1 MTQPFAHW
9 STLTRLLVGL
19 LLLVLPLGGLACG
32 GGDDETPSPGVTL
45 KSITVSPATANVA
58 VGATQQFAVNGVY
71 SDGKTKAVTTGVT
84 WTSSTTTVATINTS
98 GLATAVA
105 DGSTTITA
113 TIGKYKATANL
124 TVITKALTGIQV
136 TPASASIG
144 VGTTQQYAATANYND
159 GTTTDVTA
167 SATWSSS
174 ATATATISATGLASG
189 VAAGTSTISATF
201 ETVSGTAIL
210 TVTDNAMTG
219 IVVTPATASI
229 PAGATQA
236 FTATAQYADGTTQ
249 NVTADVTWTSS
260 DTAVATIA
268 ATGTATGVA
277 EGTAT
282 ITAAHSGLTGTATLT
297 VTEAEITELQ
307 ITPAT
312 EDAIVGGPNVEFT
325 ATAIYSDG
333 TSVDVTDTATW
344 SSSDDAIATIDAG
357 AATAVAAGTA
367 TITAEFDGET
377 DTAELTVTD
386 AVLDSI
392 VVTPATASIPAGTT
406 QQFTAVGYYNNGTS
420 LDISA
425 TASWVSSATTVAT
438 VDAGLAS
445 GVAAGTS
452 TITATLAGVS
462 GSAELTVTDVV
473 LSSIQITPAVA
484 SIADGATQAYSA
496 LGTYSDNSTAD
507 LTAIV
512 SWTSSVPAVAT
523 IAANG
528 LATAEAPGTTT
539 ITAAYQGITS
549 NSATLVVTNVV
560 VTGISVTCAATTIAD
575 GTDTQCT
582 AQATYSD
589 GSNGNVTSLATWTT
603 NDDAI
608 ASVNQLGL
616 VSGEG
621 AGTATITAAYQG
633 FSGTVNIT
641 VTAATLTAIQVTPPA
656 PSIADGTTQ
665 QFVATGTY
673 SDGSTQVI
681 TTAVTWTSS
690 NTTVA
695 TITLGGLATGN
706 APGQSTI
713 TAALSGI
720 TGTATLTVTAATVQT
735 LTIAPLTPSIA
746 KGGTVQFT
754 ATANFTDGTQQNVT
768 SAAAWTTSAAATA
781 TVVAGLATGV
791 EVGTATIT
799 ASYGGQSAGTLLTVT
814 GATVTSVHVEP
825 AAASIADGT
834 TQQFTAYAILSDG
847 TNTGTLSTGVT
858 WTSSTGAVATIN
870 AAGLATA
877 VNPGTTNIR
886 ATYQTVQSAP
896 AVLTVTNAVPTILD
910 VTPPTA
916 SIADGT
922 TQPFVATVTLSDGT
936 TQNVTSA
943 ASWTSSST
951 ATATVVA
958 GLATAVNPG
967 TTTITATYQ
976 GLNDTASLTVTA
988 AALTGITISTTDN
1001 NIPLGSQTT
1010 FTAVGTY
1017 TDGSTQ
1023 QISNLVTWSQTPT
1036 GILSFGTGTAASVPA
1051 TGATV
1056 GTTSVTATM
1065 PGVPGVTSNALSVQV
1080 VAVNLVSIAITP
1092 SVTQSRYVGETIQF
1106 TAVGSYDDGSNQ
1118 TLTIDP
1124 GLTWETS
1131 SGTAVS
1137 ISNTTNKGLATAL
1150 AVGTSNITARV
1161 GTIVSNATTVNVLA
1175 SPGTLV
1181 SITLDPANH
1190 VMNVGASRVF
1200 AATAHYQ
1207 DGTTGNLTGGTWTVE
1222 NLAGAVVSH
1231 LTLATTA
1238 NLWERNATAVTPTT
1252 ALPGGLAYVAVA
1264 SGAIKTRAAVDVNDT
1279 AVTAVAVTCPVS
1291 SCLPTGIGFQTQC
1304 TATATYSDG
1313 TTANVTGSASWT
1325 SSSSGVATVATGLVT
1340 VGSTAGSTNIAASFG
1355 GQTSPNLALTAAAQ
1369 TLQSL
1374 AVSPATASIHVAE
1387 TVQLAANATYQGTGT
1402 CAGTRVFNVANIAGW
1417 SSSASAATVSA
1428 GLVTGNSAGL
1438 ASITATHGGLS
1449 AVATVTVSAACIQS
1463 VAIGTIGASNTVPT
1477 NITVPLTVTATY
1489 NDGTLASLSPASPL
1503 GTWNNSAVD
1512 ANWRLTVGTANISN
1526 LTFTVNTASACT
1538 PPVNDSIDVAVNAAA
1553 VLAEVRVQTLAG
1565 AETAQNMVLGGT
1577 ADFRAMA
1584 TYTGYG
1590 TFNVSQF
1597 ATWNNTP
1604 AIQGLTNAAGPG
1616 TLPQPARRFSHT
1628 GTVGGTTNI
1637 FANYKTQASANTLQ
1651 LTVASTIPT
1660 LVTVALADF
1669 SPAPNAVNGYPGGLT
1684 VGVVARVTYSDGSV
1698 ATNPSCITWA
1708 SNNAAITFADA
1719 AVPTAQTV
1727 TPATAQSVTLTATC
1741 TFTGGSVAGTGVV
1754 NVNTA
1759 TLTEMAFNPASG
1771 QTRALNTTTGLTVVG
1786 VYSNGNQFDIS
1797 NQVAYNDP
1805 TPTVAS
1811 ILAYD
1816 PTLGL
1821 RVQTHAVAGLVTFTF
1836 TKGTLSRGYN
1846 VNVTGGC
1853 ISNIAFTIPTA
1864 NPVNLGV
1871 GEEASFRATAT
1882 DTAGTTSNVTGSGQ
1896 WSATNAFLTNAGTTG
1911 SGTTLARVYRGLAV
1925 GNTKVVFTYTDASVC
1940 DGGNP
1945 ADNTI
1950 VVERDV
1956 TVNANVIASLEI
1968 RPQPVTGQLRRRL
1981 PRGQH
1986 VQLQLLPR
1994 YTDGTYGADLAS
2006 AAGTAWSI
2014 NDVGAATPTV
2024 GASTGLLYAG
2034 TLIGVDEVQATY
2046 GGFTATLPIEVFDCG
2061 TPTVTIA
2068 STATG
2073 NLPIGQTRDYTAVA
2087 SYGTSAGCQLDA
2099 TERTNLPVTT
2109 VATWNSSVPAR
2120 AAFNTTPVNRVSAI
2134 AAGATDITAVY
2145 NGDTSN
2151 TIVLNVVAVTLQ
2163 SLTISASAASTY
2175 VGGMLEVTVSA
2186 VWTDGTNTYNLTPPT
2201 ISAADWLYGT
2211 PGAIS
2216 IQSGGGPVTYMLRGD
2231 DPATGATLRARQG
2244 TVLSN
2249 VLSFNVVNDCV
2260 AAVRIVGADP
2270 TQPANTQG
2278 MVDFECQLNNA
2289 ATWADCNSSFALS
2302 GDPIF
2307 VGNAIGT
2314 DGAYTITA
2322 TAAAGD
2328 ENTITATYQGSAA
2341 CPGATLSA
2349 ESVVTV
2355 GAATLTAVAITSGPS
2370 TVARNYH
2377 ADYVATA
2384 TFTCASCTATSH
2396 NVTGL
2401 ATWTSS
2407 NTSVATFGT
2416 PAGRLNTANVAGSTY
2431 ISASYG
2437 ALTTPLFLV
2446 TVADKIPTSVTIS
2459 AAPNRVSAVPAGAD
2473 AEYPRGGWLLQLNAT
2488 AVYSDGSTDSNPT
2501 NVAWTI
2507 DAGTAGTV
2515 STTGLFTTGALTSTG
2530 LVTVKA
2536 VHAYNAINV
2545 EDTFIVRVVYSAG
2558 GFTAVSIVNADG
2570 AAATTSVADGLTQDY
2585 AARATYGGAV
2595 YWFTRNVDWFS
2606 SSAGVGT
2613 IAQAGNGPAVFTA
2626 VAPGST
2632 QITAARGTVIG
2643 TVDVTVTSAVPQYI
2657 YCVPSTLTLASGS
2670 KAQLYARVHLS
2681 DGSFNDVTTAADT
2694 SWTSTDV
2701 AVAEFNAND
2710 PKGVISAK
2718 AAGTTY
2724 AVPAYQGL
2732 PIDDADRCVITVPTP

>member
-19 LLLVLPLGGLACG
+19 LLLVLPLGGMACG
-32 GGDDETPSPGVTL
+32 GGDDETPDPGVTL

-71 SDGKTKAVTTGVT
+71 TDGKTKPVTTNVT
-84 WTSSTTTVATINTS
+84 WTSSTTTVATINSS

-113 TIGKYKATANL
+113 TVGKLKATATL
-124 TVITKALTGIQV
+124 TVITKALTGVQV

-159 GTTTDVTA
+159 GSTADVTA
-167 SATWSSS
+167 TATWSSS
-174 ATATATISATGLASG
+174 DTAVATISATGSAAG
-189 VAAGTSTISATF
+189 VAAGSSTITATF
-201 ETVSGTAIL
+201 ETLSGTALL
-210 TVTDNAMTG
+210 TVTSNAITG
-219 IVVTPATASI
+219 IVVTPAAASI
-229 PAGATQA
+229 PAGAEQA
-236 FTATAQYADGTTQ
+236 FVATAEFADGTTQ
-249 NVTADVTWTSS
+249 VVTADVTWTSS
-260 DTAVATIA
+260 DTGVATMDGA
-268 ATGTATGVA
+268 TATGEAV
-277 EGTAT
+277 GTAT
-282 ITAAHSGLTGTATLT
+282 ITAAHAASGLSGTATLT

-312 EDAIVGGPNVEFT
+312 EDAIVGGPTVEFT

-344 SSSDDAIATIDAG
+344 TSSDDAIATIDAG
-357 AATAVAAGTA
+357 VATAVAAGTA
-367 TITAEFDGET
+367 TITAEFDGQT
-377 DTAELTVTD
+377 DTAELTVTA

-420 LDISA
+420 LDISS
-425 TASWVSSATTVAT
+425 TASWVSSSTATAT
-438 VDAGLAS
+438 VSDTGLAT

-462 GSAELTVTDVV
+462 GTAELTVTAVV
-473 LSSIQITPAVA
+473 LTSIQITPAVA
-484 SIADGATQAYSA
+484 SIPDGTTQAYTA
-496 LGTYSDNSTAD
+496 IGTYSDTTTAD

-512 SWTSSVPAVAT
+512 SWTSSAPAVAT
-523 IAANG
+523 IVTGG
-528 LATAEAPGTTT
+528 LATAVAPGTTT

-560 VTGISVTCAATTIAD
+560 VTGISVTCTATSIAD

-603 NDDAI
+603 DDDAI
-608 ASVNQLGL
+608 ASVDQMG
-616 VSGEG
+616 VVTGEG
-621 AGTATITAAYQG
+621 PGTATITAAYQG
-633 FSGTVNIT
+633 FSGTVDVT
-641 VTAATLTAIQVTPPA
+641 VTAATLTAIQVTPAA

-713 TAALSGI
+713 TAALSGV
-720 TGTATLTVTAATVQT
+720 TGTATLTVTAATVDF

-768 SAAAWTTSAAATA
+768 SAAAWTTSSAATV

-799 ASYGGQSAGTLLTVT
+799 ATYGGQSAGTLLTVT
-814 GATVTSVHVEP
+814 GATVTSVHVDP
-825 AAASIADGT
+825 GAASIADGT

-858 WTSSTGAVATIN
+858 WTSSTGTVATIN
-870 AAGLATA
+870 AAGLATG
-877 VNPGTTNIR
+877 VNPGSTNIR
-886 ATYQTVQSAP
+886 ATYQGVQSAP
-896 AVLTVTNAVPTILD
+896 AVLTVTNAVPTSLAI
-910 VTPPTA
+910 TPATA

-922 TQPFVATVTLSDGT
+922 TQQFTATVTLSDGT

-958 GLATAVNPG
+958 GLATGVNPG
-967 TTTITATYQ
+967 TTTITVGYQ
-976 GLNDTASLTVTA
+976 GLTATASLTVTP
-988 AALTGITISTTDN
+988 AALTQIAITTSDN

-1023 QISNLVTWSQTPT
+1023 QISSLVAWNQTPA

-1051 TGATV
+1051 TGAAV

-1065 PGVPGVTSNALSVQV
+1065 SGVTSNALSVQV

-1118 TLTIDP
+1118 TLTTDP
-1124 GLTWETS
+1124 ALTWETT

-1150 AVGTSNITARV
+1150 DVGSSNITARV

-1181 SITLDPANH
+1181 SITLDPASH
-1190 VMNVGASRVF
+1190 VMNVGSSRVF

-1207 DGTTGNLTGGTWTVE
+1207 DGTTGNLTGGTWTIE
-1222 NLAGAVVSH
+1222 NQAGTAVSH
-1231 LTLATTA
+1231 LTLAPTA
-1238 NLWERNATAVTPTT
+1238 NLWERSATAVTPTT
-1252 ALPGGLAYVAVA
+1252 ALPGGVAYVAVA

-1325 SSSSGVATVATGLVT
+1325 SSSSGVATVASGLVT

-1417 SSSASAATVSA
+1417 SSSASAATVTA

-1438 ASITATHGGLS
+1438 ASITASHGGLT

-1463 VAIGTIGASNTVPT
+1463 VSVGTIGASNTVPT
-1477 NITVPLTVTATY
+1477 NVTVPLTVMATY
-1489 NDGTLASLSPASPL
+1489 NDGTVASLSPASPL

-1526 LTFTVNTASACT
+1526 LTFTVNTASACA
-1538 PPVNDSIDVAVNAAA
+1538 PPVSDSIDVAVNAAA
-1553 VLAEVRVQTLAG
+1553 ALAEVRVQTLSG
-1565 AETAQNMVLGGT
+1565 AETPQNMVLGGT
-1577 ADFRAMA
+1577 IDVRAMA

-1597 ATWNNTP
+1597 ATWANAP
-1604 AIQGLTNAAGPG
+1604 AIQGLTHAAGPG
-1616 TLPQPARRFSHT
+1616 TLSQPARRFSHT

-1637 FANYKTQASANTLQ
+1637 FANYKTEASANTLQ

-1660 LVTVALADF
+1660 LVTVAPADF
-1669 SPAPNAVNGYPGGLT
+1669 SPAPNAANGYPGGLT

-1698 ATNPSCITWA
+1698 ATNPGCITWA
-1708 SNNAAITFADA
+1708 SNNAAITFADP
-1719 AVPTAQTV
+1719 AVPAAQTV
-1727 TPATAQSVTLTATC
+1727 TPATAQSVTLTAQCVQGAT
-1741 TFTGGSVAGTGVV
+1741 TVSGTANV

-1759 TLTEMAFNPASG
+1759 TLTEMAFNPSSG
-1771 QTRALNTTTGLTVVG
+1771 QSRALNTTTGLTVVG

-1805 TPTVAS
+1805 MPTVAS

-1871 GEEASFRATAT
+1871 GEEVSFRATAT

-1896 WSATNAFLTNAGTTG
+1896 WSATNTYLTNAGTTG
-1911 SGTTLARVYRGLAV
+1911 SGTTLARVYRGLAA

-1968 RPQPVTGQLRRRL
+1968 RPQPVAGQIRRRL

-1994 YTDGTYGADLAS
+1994 YTDGTYGADLAA

-2014 NDVGAATPTV
+2014 NDVGAAAPSVAAT
-2024 GASTGLLYAG
+2024 TGLLFAG
-2034 TLIGVDEVQATY
+2034 TLTGVDEVQATY

-2061 TPTVTIA
+2061 TPTVTIS

-2073 NLPIGQTRDYTAVA
+2073 NLPIGQTRDYTASA

-2134 AAGATDITAVY
+2134 AAGATNITAVY

-2163 SLTISASAASTY
+2163 SLSISASTATTY
-2175 VGGMLEVTVSA
+2175 VGGLLEVTVSA

-2216 IQSGGGPVTYMLRGD
+2216 IQSGGGPVTYLLRGD

-2249 VLSFNVVNDCV
+2249 VLSFIVVDDCV

-2289 ATWADCNSSFALS
+2289 ATWADCNSTFALS

-2314 DGAYTITA
+2314 DGAYTVA
-2322 TAAAGD
+2322 ASAAAGD
-2328 ENTITATYQGSAA
+2328 ENTITATYQGGAG

-2355 GAATLTAVAITSGPS
+2355 GAATLTGVAITSGPS

-2384 TFTCASCTATSH
+2384 TFTCASCTTTSH

-2416 PAGRLNTANVAGSTY
+2416 PAGRLNTANMAGSTY

-2437 ALTTPLFLV
+2437 GLSTPLFLV
-2446 TVADKIPTSVTIS
+2446 TVADKIPTSLTVS
-2459 AAPNRVSAVPAGAD
+2459 ASPNRVSAVPAGAD
-2473 AEYPRGGWLLQLNAT
+2473 AEYPAGGWALQLNVTAT
-2488 AVYSDGSTDSNPT
+2488 YSDGSTDSNPA
-2501 NVAWTI
+2501 NVVWTI
-2507 DAGTAGTV
+2507 DAGTAGSV
-2515 STTGLFTTGALTSTG
+2515 NSSGLFTTNAVTATG

-2536 VHAYNAINV
+2536 VHTYNTMDV
-2545 EDTFIVRVVYSAG
+2545 EDTFIIRVVYSAG

-2585 AARATYGGAV
+2585 AARATYGGAA
-2595 YWFTRNVDWFS
+2595 YWFTRNVSWFS

-2626 VAPGST
+2626 IAPGTT

-2657 YCVPSTLTLASGS
+2657 YCVPATLSLASGS

-2718 AAGTTY
+2718 ASGTTY

-2732 PIDDADRCVITVPTP
+2732 PIDDADRCEITIP